1 MRYFLDTEFAEN
13 GSTIDLISIGVLAED
28 GREFYA
34 CSTEARLD
42 LVNDWVRSNVLPQL
56 PRYGDQAW
64 MSRKAIRDEL
74 ELFIAD
80 GWDAVY
86 DQRTSMGTLADLK
99 KGYYRRDVNPQFWA
113 YFADYDWVVLC
124 QLFGTMMD
132 LPAHF
137 PRYCMDLKQ
146 WATQLGLSKDNVL
159 SGWPK
164 QEMGEHNALF
174 DARWNAELYAYL
186 SASAG
191 KK

>member
-1 MRYFLDTEFAEN
+1 MRYFLDTEFYEN
-13 GSTIDLISIGVLAED
+13 GITIDLISIGLVAED

-34 CSTEARLD
+34 CSTDARLHE
-42 LVNDWVRSNVLPQL
+42 VNLWVREHVLPQL
-56 PRYGDQAW
+56 PPYGDKAW
-64 MSRKAIRDEL
+64 MSRKE
-74 ELFIAD
+74 IANSLLWFVTRE
-80 GWDAVY
+80 G
-86 DQRTSMGTLADLK
+86 TSMTHGMPSWLPMPDGSKRILDDQA
-99 KGYYRRDVNPQFWA
+99 QFWA
-113 YFADYDWVVLC
+113 YFADYDWVVFC

-164 QEMGEHNALF
+164 QEMGEHDALF